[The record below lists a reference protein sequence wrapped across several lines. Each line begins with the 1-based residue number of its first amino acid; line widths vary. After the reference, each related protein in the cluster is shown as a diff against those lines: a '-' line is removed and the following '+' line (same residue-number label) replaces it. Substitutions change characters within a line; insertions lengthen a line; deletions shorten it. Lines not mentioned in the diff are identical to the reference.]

1 MPSVDSTTYRPGGAR
16 IVAYG
21 MAVALIV
28 VTTAIGA
35 ALPGNVVWTPP
46 QLFTLAVIGLVIL
59 TVLHGI
65 GRSFVR
71 VDDDGMTVLNGYR
84 RHELAWSDLRA
95 IVMKPGA
102 PWPTA
107 ILRDADESSII
118 LFAIQG
124 SDGAAARRAAAELA
138 KRVA

>member
-1 MPSVDSTTYRPGGAR
+1 MTTYRPGGAR

-21 MAVALIV
+21 VGVVMMV
-28 VTTAIGA
+28 VTAAIGVA
-35 ALPGNVVWTPP
+35 MPDFVVWTGP
-46 QLFTLAVIGLVIL
+46 QLVTLGLIGLGIL

-71 VDDDGMTVLNGYR
+71 VSDEGLTILNGYR
-84 RHELAWSDLRA
+84 RHEVDWTDIQA
-95 IVMKPGA
+95 IVMKRGA

-107 ILRDADESSII
+107 LLKGADEKQII

-124 SDGAAARRAAAELA
+124 SDGAVARRAAEDLA
-138 KRVA
+138 KRVP